1 MHTYSIGSL
10 TRWCVVEVRPTSV
23 QQQQQPPQVRDQ
35 GRLRRGW
42 RLKRQ
47 NGYTYWNLYR
57 RRRRSTDPPGRQP
70 SQPDCFLFIIL
81 LLPRW
86 MIRSRQARHQ
96 ASGHELGDYSVDSE
110 TVYHIPIRVCT
121 YIMSWRV
128 RVTRRG
134 TVDYNFGRRRRC
146 GGAR

>member
-10 TRWCVVEVRPTSV
+10 TRWCVVGGGAPHQRAAAAATAPSARSR
-23 QQQQQPPQVRDQ
+23 QAS
-35 GRLRRGW
+35 W

-110 TVYHIPIRVCT
+110 TVYHIPIRVYT

-134 TVDYNFGRRRRC
+134 TVDYNFGCRRRC